1 MKLLREAGEISSN
14 LIGGME
20 WEDLQKKF
28 LDKEFDYAKFIKE
41 LSKEDMDKLLD
52 LQMK

>member
-1 MKLLREAGEISSN
+1 MKLLREAGEFESN
-14 LIGGME
+14 LIGGVE

-28 LDKEFDYAKFIKE
+28 LDKEFDYGTFIHE

-52 LQMK
+52 L